1 VKFKHRVGKKQKIYM
16 TTNTFYLDMDGVV
29 ADWDTAASAFLGRP
43 QRPANDLTHYKNT
56 PEEWSRIKT
65 QSRFYRD
72 LPLMPRCSELVDLA
86 RRYRD
91 GLGWNLLFL
100 TAVPKDDDVP
110 WAFYDKV
117 LWAQEHF
124 PDIPVHFG
132 PHSWD
137 KQRHCLPGDILVDDR
152 PDNCSQWIESGG
164 LAVQVLGNDLDEAIS
179 QVSFDLNRRMSLR
192 SMASLNAMADA
203 IVAAGGFKVGS

>member
-1 VKFKHRVGKKQKIYM
+1 M
-16 TTNTFYLDMDGVV
+16 TNTFYLDMDGVV
-29 ADWDTAASAFLGRP
+29 ADWDTAASQFLNRP
-43 QRPANDLTHYKNT
+43 TRGADPRTHYKNT
-56 PEEWSRIKT
+56 PEEWLRIKT
-65 QSRFYRD
+65 QARFYRT
-72 LPLMPRCSELVDLA
+72 LPLMPRCRELVDLA

-110 WAFYDKV
+110 WAFSDKV

-137 KQRHCLPGDILVDDR
+137 KYKHCKSGDILVDDR
-152 PDNCSQWIESGG
+152 PDNCSSWIAAGG
-164 LAVQVLGNDLDEAIS
+164 LAVQVLGNDLSDAIT

-203 IVAAGGFKVGS
+203 IVAAGGFKVGT

>member
-1 VKFKHRVGKKQKIYM
+1 M
-16 TTNTFYLDMDGVV
+16 TNTFYLDMDGVV
-29 ADWDTAASAFLGRP
+29 ADWESAAAQYFGRP
-43 QRPANDLTHYKNT
+43 VRLRGQPNNT
-56 PEEWSRIKT
+56 PGEWESIKT
-65 QSRFYRD
+65 QTRFYRS
-72 LPLMPRCSELVDLA
+72 LPLMPRVGELVDLA

-100 TAVPKDDDVP
+100 TAVPKNDDMP

-137 KQRHCLPGDILVDDR
+137 KHKHCKAGDILVDDR
-152 PDNCSQWIESGG
+152 TSNCREWIAAGG
-164 LAVQVLGNDLDEAIS
+164 LAVQVLDNDLSDAIR

-203 IVAAGGFKVGS
+203 IVAAGGFKVGT

>member
-1 VKFKHRVGKKQKIYM
+1 M
-16 TTNTFYLDMDGVV
+16 TNTFYLDMDGVV
-29 ADWDTAASAFLGRP
+29 ADWDTAASEFLGRP
-43 QRPANDLTHYKNT
+43 TRGADPRTHYKNT
-56 PEEWSRIKT
+56 PEEWQRIKT

-91 GLGWNLLFL
+91 GLGWKLLFL

-110 WAFYDKV
+110 WAYYDKV
-117 LWAQEHF
+117 LWAQIHF

-137 KQRHCLPGDILVDDR
+137 KAKHCTQGDMLVDDR
-152 PDNCSQWIESGG
+152 PDNCSSWINAGG
-164 LAVQVLGNDLDEAIS
+164 LAVQVLNNDLGSAIK
-179 QVSFDLNRRMSLR
+179 QVAFDLNRRMSLR

-203 IVAAGGFKVGS
+203 IVAAGGFKVGI

>member
-1 VKFKHRVGKKQKIYM
+1 M
-16 TTNTFYLDMDGVV
+16 SNTFYLDMDGVV
-29 ADWDTAASAFLGRP
+29 ADWDTAASQFLGRE
-43 QRPANDLTHYKNT
+43 QGRPDPNTHYKNT
-56 PEEWSRIKT
+56 PEEWLRIKT
-65 QSRFYRD
+65 QQRFYRT

-91 GLGWNLLFL
+91 GLGWELLFL

-117 LWAQEHF
+117 LWAGEHF

-137 KQRHCLPGDILVDDR
+137 KRRHCKPGDILVDDR
-152 PDNCSQWIESGG
+152 PDNCSSWIAAGG
-164 LAVQVLGNDLDEAIS
+164 LAVKVNGNDLGDAIT

-192 SMASLNAMADA
+192 SMAALNDMADA
-203 IVAAGGFKVGS
+203 IVAAGGFKVGT

>member
-1 VKFKHRVGKKQKIYM
+1 MLIQTQSTTSM
-16 TTNTFYLDMDGVV
+16 TNTFYLDMDGVV

-43 QRPANDLTHYKNT
+43 TRGADPRTHYKNT
-56 PEEWSRIKT
+56 PEEWLRIKT
-65 QSRFYRD
+65 QGRFYRD

-91 GLGWNLLFL
+91 GLGWKLLFL

-110 WAFYDKV
+110 WAYYDKV
-117 LWAQEHF
+117 LWAQAHF

-137 KQRHCLPGDILVDDR
+137 KYRHCTQGDILVDDR

-164 LAVQVLGNDLDEAIS
+164 LAVQVLDNDLGDAIK
-179 QVSFDLNRRMSLR
+179 QVAFDLNRRMSLR
-192 SMASLNAMADA
+192 SMANLNAMADA
-203 IVAAGGFKVGS
+203 IVSAGGFKVGS

>member
-1 VKFKHRVGKKQKIYM
+1 M
-16 TTNTFYLDMDGVV
+16 SNTFYLDMDGVV
-29 ADWDTAASAFLGRP
+29 ANWEQAAADFFGRP
-43 QRPANDLTHYKNT
+43 LRSPGTGERQFVNPPD
-56 PEEWSRIKT
+56 EWARIR
-65 QSRFYRD
+65 QQQRFYRT
-72 LPLMPRCSELVDLA
+72 LPLMPRCGELVDLA

-91 GLGWNLLFL
+91 GLGWQLLFL
-100 TAVPKDDDVP
+100 TAVPKDDDMP
-110 WAFYDKV
+110 WAYSDKV

-137 KQRHCLPGDILVDDR
+137 KHKHCKQGDILVDDR
-152 PDNCSQWIESGG
+152 ASNCSSWIESGG
-164 LAVQVLGNDLDEAIS
+164 LAVQVLDNDLGDAIK

-203 IVAAGGFKVGS
+203 IVANGGFKVGT

>member
-1 VKFKHRVGKKQKIYM
+1 
-16 TTNTFYLDMDGVV
+16 MDGVV
-29 ADWDTAASAFLGRP
+29 ADWESAAALHFGRP
-43 QRPANDLTHYKNT
+43 VRLNGQERTPNNT
-56 PEEWSRIKT
+56 PGEWESIKT
-65 QSRFYRD
+65 QGRFYRS
-72 LPLMPRCSELVDLA
+72 LPLMPRCGELVDLA

-100 TAVPKDDDVP
+100 TAVPKNDDMP

-137 KQRHCLPGDILVDDR
+137 KQKHCKSGDILVDDR
-152 PDNCSQWIESGG
+152 ASNCREWISAGG
-164 LAVQVLGNDLDEAIS
+164 LAVKVDGNDLSAAIT

-192 SMASLNAMADA
+192 SMAALNDMADA
-203 IVAAGGFKVGS
+203 IVAAGGFKVGT

>member
-1 VKFKHRVGKKQKIYM
+1 M
-16 TTNTFYLDMDGVV
+16 TNTFYLDMDGVV
-29 ADWDTAASAFLGRP
+29 ADWDTAASQFLGRP
-43 QRPANDLTHYKNT
+43 TRGADPRTHYKNT
-56 PEEWSRIKT
+56 PEEWQRIKT

-91 GLGWNLLFL
+91 GLGWKLLFL

-110 WAFYDKV
+110 WAYYDKV
-117 LWAQEHF
+117 LWAQIHF

-137 KQRHCLPGDILVDDR
+137 KAKHCTQGDMLVDDR

-164 LAVQVLGNDLDEAIS
+164 LAVQVLNNDLGSAIK
-179 QVSFDLNRRMSLR
+179 QVAFDLNRRMSLR

-203 IVAAGGFKVGS
+203 IVAAGGFKVGI

>member
-1 VKFKHRVGKKQKIYM
+1 M

-29 ADWDTAASAFLGRP
+29 ADWESAAAVHFGRPVRLLGREP
-43 QRPANDLTHYKNT
+43 SSTPA
-56 PEEWSRIKT
+56 EWESIKT
-65 QSRFYRD
+65 KTRFYRT

-91 GLGWNLLFL
+91 GLGWELLFL
-100 TAVPKDDDVP
+100 TAVPKNDDMP

-137 KQRHCLPGDILVDDR
+137 KQRHCTAGDILVDDR
-152 PDNCSQWIESGG
+152 TSNCQEWIAAGG
-164 LAVQVLGNDLDEAIS
+164 LAVQVLNNDLGDAIT

-192 SMASLNAMADA
+192 SMADLNAMADA
-203 IVAAGGFKVGS
+203 IVAAGGFKVGT

>member
-1 VKFKHRVGKKQKIYM
+1 M
-16 TTNTFYLDMDGVV
+16 TNTFYLDMDGVV

-43 QRPANDLTHYKNT
+43 TRDADPRTHYKNT
-56 PEEWSRIKT
+56 PEEWQRIKT

-91 GLGWNLLFL
+91 GLGWKLLFL

-110 WAFYDKV
+110 WAYYDKV
-117 LWAQEHF
+117 LWAQIHF

-137 KQRHCLPGDILVDDR
+137 KAKHCTQGDMLVDDR
-152 PDNCSQWIESGG
+152 PDNCSSWINAGG
-164 LAVQVLGNDLDEAIS
+164 LAVQVLNNDLGSAIK
-179 QVSFDLNRRMSLR
+179 QVAFDLNRRMSLR

-203 IVAAGGFKVGS
+203 IVAAGGFKVGI

>member
-1 VKFKHRVGKKQKIYM
+1 M
-16 TTNTFYLDMDGVV
+16 TNTFYLDMDGVV
-29 ADWDTAASAFLGRP
+29 ADWDTAASQFLGRATRGADP
-43 QRPANDLTHYKNT
+43 RTHYKNT
-56 PEEWSRIKT
+56 PEEWAQIKT

-72 LPLMPRCSELVDLA
+72 LPLMPRSSELVDLA

-91 GLGWNLLFL
+91 TLGWELLFL

-110 WAFYDKV
+110 WVYSDKV
-117 LWAQEHF
+117 MWAQEHF

-132 PHSWD
+132 PYSLD
-137 KQRHCLPGDILVDDR
+137 KHRHCTAGDMLVDDR
-152 PDNCSQWIESGG
+152 PDNCSSWIAAGG
-164 LAVQVLGNDLDEAIS
+164 LAVQVLDNDLGDVIR
-179 QVSFDLNRRMSLR
+179 QIRFDLNRRMSLR

>member
-1 VKFKHRVGKKQKIYM
+1 M
-16 TTNTFYLDMDGVV
+16 TNTFYLDMDGVV
-29 ADWDTAASAFLGRP
+29 ADWDTAASAFLGRAQGRADP
-43 QRPANDLTHYKNT
+43 NTHYKNT

-65 QSRFYRD
+65 QQRFYRT
-72 LPLMPRCSELVDLA
+72 LPLMPRCGELVDLA

-91 GLGWNLLFL
+91 GLGWGLLFL

-137 KQRHCLPGDILVDDR
+137 KHKHCKMGDILVDDR
-152 PDNCSQWIESGG
+152 ASNCREWASAGG
-164 LAVQVLGNDLDEAIS
+164 VCFRVTGNDLGTVIDSI
-179 QVSFDLNRRMSLR
+179 QQDLNLKT
-192 SMASLNAMADA
+192 ALNNIMLLDNS
-203 IVAAGGFKVGS
+203 GT

>member
-1 VKFKHRVGKKQKIYM
+1 M
-16 TTNTFYLDMDGVV
+16 SNTFYLDMDGVV
-29 ADWDTAASAFLGRP
+29 ADWDRAASEFLGRP

-56 PEEWSRIKT
+56 PEEWLRIKT
-65 QSRFYRD
+65 QQRFYRT
-72 LPLMPRCSELVDLA
+72 LPLMPRCGELVDLA

-91 GLGWNLLFL
+91 ALGWNLLFL

-110 WAFYDKV
+110 WAYYDKV

-137 KQRHCLPGDILVDDR
+137 KYRHCRQGDILVDDR
-152 PDNCSQWIESGG
+152 PDNCSQWIDSGG
-164 LAVQVLGNDLDEAIS
+164 LAVQVLGNDLGDAIK

-203 IVAAGGFKVGS
+203 IVAAGGFKVGT

>member
-1 VKFKHRVGKKQKIYM
+1 M
-16 TTNTFYLDMDGVV
+16 TNTFYLDMDGVV

-43 QRPANDLTHYKNT
+43 TRDADPRTHYKNT
-56 PEEWSRIKT
+56 PEEWQRIKT

-91 GLGWNLLFL
+91 GLGWKLLFL

-110 WAFYDKV
+110 WAYYDKV
-117 LWAQEHF
+117 LWAQIHF

-137 KQRHCLPGDILVDDR
+137 KAKHCTQGDMLVDDR
-152 PDNCSQWIESGG
+152 PDNCSSWINAGG
-164 LAVQVLGNDLDEAIS
+164 LAVQVLNNDLGDAIK
-179 QVSFDLNRRMSLR
+179 QVAFDLNRRMSLR

>member
-1 VKFKHRVGKKQKIYM
+1 M
-16 TTNTFYLDMDGVV
+16 TNTFYLDMDGVV

-43 QRPANDLTHYKNT
+43 PRPPNDLTHYKNT
-56 PEEWSRIKT
+56 PEEWTRIKT
-65 QSRFYRD
+65 QARFYRT

-137 KQRHCLPGDILVDDR
+137 KQKHCKPGDILVDDR
-152 PDNCSQWIESGG
+152 PDNCSQWIASGG
-164 LAVQVLGNDLDEAIS
+164 LAVKVDGNDLSSAIT
-179 QVSFDLNRRMSLR
+179 QVSFDFNRRMSLR

-203 IVAAGGFKVGS
+203 IVAQGGFKVGT

>member
-1 VKFKHRVGKKQKIYM
+1 MLIQTRLTISM
-16 TTNTFYLDMDGVV
+16 TNTFYLDMDGVV
-29 ADWDTAASAFLGRP
+29 ADWDEAASQFLGRP
-43 QRPANDLTHYKNT
+43 TRAADPRTHYKNT

-65 QSRFYRD
+65 QARFYRD
-72 LPLMPRCSELVDLA
+72 LPLMPRCMELVDLA

-91 GLGWNLLFL
+91 GLGWQLLFL
-100 TAVPKDDDVP
+100 TAVPKDDDLP

-117 LWAQEHF
+117 LWGQEHF

-137 KQRHCLPGDILVDDR
+137 KAKHCTAGDMLVDDR
-152 PDNCSQWIESGG
+152 PDNCSQWIAAGG
-164 LAVQVLGNDLDEAIS
+164 LAVQVLDNDLGSAIR
-179 QVSFDLNRRMSLR
+179 QVAFDLNRRMSLR

-203 IVAAGGFKVGS
+203 IVAAGGFKVGI